1 MIVILF
7 RSKLTSEA
15 GQDYAETNLGLEQ
28 YVKTMPGY
36 VMAKSY
42 TSEDGERLTL
52 VWWRDKESLELWR
65 NNARHMAAKSQGRQ
79 KWYEYYKVEIAE
91 VFHYSQ
97 FDKPKLGSA
106 HENLTQE
113 NHFHQQLTKPS
124 SERPVPVTR
133 FERPV
138 LQPARMERSAGATAI
153 ALSPRPD
160 EEEQSLP
167 ESVQWANEEN
177 LVPVEL
183 YPGVTR
189 KILWE
194 QPSGAKALIIEI
206 APGGKFLDLDV
217 HEPGPEQVY
226 VLSGVFNDGLRDYPV
241 GSFIHNPAGS
251 SHVPQ
256 SKFGC
261 KLLVFFPQG

>member
-15 GQDYAETNLGLEQ
+15 GQDYADTNLELEQ

-36 VMAKSY
+36 VMAKSF
-42 TSEDGERLTL
+42 TADDGERLTL

-65 NNARHMAAKSQGRQ
+65 NNSRHMMAKSQGRQ
-79 KWYEYYKVEIAE
+79 KWYEYYKMEIAE

-97 FDKPKLGSA
+97 FDKPKLNSS
-106 HENLTQE
+106 QE
-113 NHFHQQLTKPS
+113 KPLQTNHFHQPMAQPAA
-124 SERPVPVTR
+124 ERPAPVSR
-133 FERPV
+133 FER
-138 LQPARMERSAGATAI
+138 SATKASRLEMTSGATAI
-153 ALSPRPD
+153 ALSPRPG
-160 EEEQSLP
+160 EEEQP
-167 ESVQWANEEN
+167 AESVQWANEESV
-177 LVPVEL
+177 VPVEL
-183 YPGVTR
+183 YPGITR
-189 KILWE
+189 KLLWE
-194 QPSGAKALIIEI
+194 QPGGAKAVIIEI